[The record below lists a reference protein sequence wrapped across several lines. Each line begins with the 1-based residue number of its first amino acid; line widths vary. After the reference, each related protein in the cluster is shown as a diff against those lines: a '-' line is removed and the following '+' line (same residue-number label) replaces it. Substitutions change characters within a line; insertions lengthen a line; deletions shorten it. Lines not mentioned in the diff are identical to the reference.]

1 MVLVKAIGF
10 ALLVSVSSTVFS
22 IECLIRPVESSA
34 RLVRESGGEV
44 LVPSTSVYPRCEQM
58 RATGSIEVFFVG
70 EDGKQQSVIAKDER
84 LAKLLPKTTPVIS
97 GDSRN
102 DSTLFTA
109 IKYALS
115 GHQRIKQGMV
125 RSDDAARAAE
135 VLPVGK
141 VRARKESV
149 QLELG
154 FISISDS
161 NLFVLFE
168 GTREVLR
175 VQKDLRII
183 TLPAGA
189 FVAGKKYTWRLKT
202 SAENAE
208 GGYDVRSQQQ
218 LEVDLGSVYTL
229 DSGATFAQTV
239 NQADRLK
246 AVGYPF
252 EGVMSV
258 LDFVR
263 KN

>member
-1 MVLVKAIGF
+1 MPCLVIKGLSKEWFEATM
-10 ALLVSVSSTVFS
+10 LLAQ
-22 IECLIRPVESSA
+22 RK
-34 RLVRESGGEV
+34 
-44 LVPSTSVYPRCEQM
+44 
-58 RATGSIEVFFVG
+58 FF
-70 EDGKQQSVIAKDER
+70 Q
-84 LAKLLPKTTPVIS
+84 
-97 GDSRN
+97 
-102 DSTLFTA
+102 
-109 IKYALS
+109 
-115 GHQRIKQGMV
+115 
-125 RSDDAARAAE
+125 
-135 VLPVGK
+135 GK

-208 GGYDVRSQQQ
+208 GGYEVSSQQQ
-218 LEVDLGSVYTL
+218 LEVDLGNAYAL